1 MNIAL
6 FGGQCLTCQI
16 PRIEQGFIELN
27 HKINYDK
34 PDIIYS
40 NDTGGYEEALKLK
53 QEKGGY
59 LILNILDI
67 PWHLSNVDILI
78 KEWSYYL
85 NKADVITTISETVKK
100 DLEDLID
107 KKINVI
113 YNPVKDVYYD
123 DKIKKD
129 KVFLYVGR
137 ANDFNKRIGLVYQT
151 LTLIENGLGLI
162 NICGNENPNF
172 GRYVGPVSDED
183 LNMYYNSSKF
193 LFLPSKNEGIGL
205 PMIEAMIC
213 GCIPITCYD
222 NITAHEFSPSEFM
235 VEPDPAKIA
244 NKIYILNKD
253 YKKYQDLALAYGEKY
268 KNQFNKIKIVENIL
282 NVYYNKVG

>member
-1 MNIAL
+1 MKIAL
-6 FGGQCLTCQI
+6 FGGECLTCQI
-16 PRIEQGFIELN
+16 PRIKEGLLALDHNIDYE
-27 HKINYDK
+27 K

-40 NDTGGYEEALKLK
+40 NDTGGYKEALKLK
-53 QEKGGY
+53 EEKGGY

-67 PWHLSNVDILI
+67 PWHLSNVNRLI
-78 KEWSYYL
+78 EEWSYFL
-85 NKADVITTISETVKK
+85 NKADAITTISETVKK
-100 DLEDLID
+100 DLEDLVD
-107 KKINVI
+107 KEVKVI
-113 YNPVKDVYYD
+113 YNPVKDVFYD
-123 DKIKKD
+123 NNIKKD

-151 LTLIENGLGLI
+151 LTLIQNGLGLI

-183 LNMYYNSSKF
+183 LNIYYNSSKF

-235 VEPDPAKIA
+235 VEPNPTKIA
-244 NKIYILNKD
+244 NKIYTLNQD
-253 YKKYQDLALAYGEKY
+253 YKKYQDLALKYGEKY

-282 NVYYNKVG
+282 NVFYTKIG

>member
-40 NDTGGYEEALKLK
+40 NDPGGYEEALKLK

-67 PWHLSNVDILI
+67 PWSLSNVNILI

-85 NKADVITTISETVKK
+85 NKADAITTISETVKK
-100 DLEDLID
+100 DLENLID

-113 YNPVKDVYYD
+113 FNPVKDVYYD
-123 DKIKKD
+123 YKIKKD
-129 KVFLYVGR
+129 KIFLYVGR

-151 LTLIENGLGLI
+151 LTFIENGLGLI

-172 GRYVGPVSDED
+172 GRYVGPVSDEN
-183 LNMYYNSSKF
+183 LNIYYNSSKF
-193 LFLPSKNEGIGL
+193 LFLTSKNEGIGL
-205 PMIEAMIC
+205 TMIEAMIC

-222 NITAHEFSPSEFM
+222 NITAHEFCPKEFI
-235 VEPDPAKIA
+235 VEPNPTKIA
-244 NKIYILNKD
+244 NKIYTLNQD
-253 YKKYQDLALAYGEKY
+253 YKKYQDLALTYGEKY
-268 KNQFNKIKIVENIL
+268 KNQFNKINIAKNIL
-282 NVYYNKVG
+282 NLYNI